1 MSKLLEEILGDENMT
16 KALEKVKS
24 KKGAG
29 GIDGMRVEEA
39 GGYLQENME
48 TIRDKIRRRRY
59 KPQPV
64 RRVEIA
70 KPDGGVRKLGI
81 RRSLTV

>member
-1 MSKLLEEILGDENMT
+1 MSKLLEEILSDENMT

-29 GIDGMRVEEA
+29 GIDGMTVEEA

-48 TIRDKIRRRRY
+48 TI
-59 KPQPV
+59 
-64 RRVEIA
+64 
-70 KPDGGVRKLGI
+70 
-81 RRSLTV
+81 

>member
-29 GIDGMRVEEA
+29 GIDGMTVEEA
-39 GGYLQENME
+39 GNRPSPNTDCGTEL
-48 TIRDKIRRRRY
+48 
-59 KPQPV
+59 
-64 RRVEIA
+64 
-70 KPDGGVRKLGI
+70 
-81 RRSLTV
+81 